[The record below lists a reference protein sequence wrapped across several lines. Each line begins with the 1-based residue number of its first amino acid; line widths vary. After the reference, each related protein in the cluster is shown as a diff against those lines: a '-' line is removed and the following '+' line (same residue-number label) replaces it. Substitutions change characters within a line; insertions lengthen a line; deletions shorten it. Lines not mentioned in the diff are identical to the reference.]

1 MSALRSVRVLAS
13 APTSSSPVGT
23 ACLRELMSRCIRS
36 SPGPGSWARRAR
48 GQALVGAPGGLDRGV
63 ALVGEEVLQALGLGV
78 GEQVGARQQRA
89 PGPVEGVVL
98 AAPTAGGLALDAAA
112 ALVEPVSCQGHDAR
126 RDP

>member
-1 MSALRSVRVLAS
+1 MSALRSVRVRAS

-23 ACLRELMSRCIRS
+23 ACLRELMSRCIRNF
-36 SPGPGSWARRAR
+36 RAV
-48 GQALVGAPGGLDRGV
+48 GLDQALVDAPGGLDRGV

-112 ALVEPVSCQGHDAR
+112 ALVEPVS
-126 RDP
+126 

>member
-1 MSALRSVRVLAS
+1 MSALRSVRVRAGS
-13 APTSSSPVGT
+13 VISSSPSGT
-23 ACLRELMSRCIRS
+23 VCLKELMSRCIRS

-48 GQALVGAPGGLDRGV
+48 GQAPAGAPGGLDRGV

-78 GEQVGARQQRA
+78 GEQVGACQQCA
-89 PGPVEGVVL
+89 PGPVERVAL
-98 AAPTAGGLALDAAA
+98 TAPAPGDRPLDAAA